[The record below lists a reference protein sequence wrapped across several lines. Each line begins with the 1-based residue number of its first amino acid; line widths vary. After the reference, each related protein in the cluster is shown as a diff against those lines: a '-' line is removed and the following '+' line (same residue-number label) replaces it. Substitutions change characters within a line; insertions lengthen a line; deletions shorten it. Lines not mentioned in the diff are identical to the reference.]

1 MSDQNE
7 QTLDWIAIAEHVE
20 RELETDRTTASEY
33 VLEWVLV
40 HTQNDPNFDRNAI
53 PYSDLDVMMEIIE
66 HIHRVRQSHED
77 AAVRDL
83 IQGLE
88 ESQRR
93 KNEAE
98 QHGGKRQFD
107 PDFIL
112 EDAEVEI
119 VAGNIDTTFITNE
132 SAKEFI
138 EKYLLLA
145 WTALKNADHLSDEA
159 APGLLHNQDPGDTT
173 MDIIAECVGQVSALN
188 GLTEDGILT
197 IA

>member
-1 MSDQNE
+1 MSDQQDIWASIREKLSLEEKLYLDNALDKQTSAWQE
-7 QTLDWIAIAEHVE
+7 VQNNLTELQTLLSQAKENNLDFATDQFSQEIEEHE
-20 RELETDRTTASEY
+20 KQSSKRE
-33 VLEWVLV
+33 
-40 HTQNDPNFDRNAI
+40 P
-53 PYSDLDVMMEIIE
+53 
-66 HIHRVRQSHED
+66 
-77 AAVRDL
+77 
-83 IQGLE
+83 
-88 ESQRR
+88 RR
-93 KNEAE
+93 
-98 QHGGKRQFD
+98 FD

-119 VAGNIDTTFITNE
+119 VAGNTDTTFITNE
-132 SAKEFI
+132 SATEFI

-173 MDIIAECVGQVSALN
+173 MDIIAECVGQVSSLN